1 MGNKRKENEMNEV
14 KFMYNGIKI
23 NGKLIKGYWSYGSN
37 NFYNKNIMA
46 MFVAKLDWNYDPKL
60 LREYFKVDNDTDIY
74 TDYFDSDSI
83 NFYAGD
89 KNLEEIKKAWQKQE
103 IKLINRASWTQ
114 EEKEERI
121 KKVMAA

>member
-1 MGNKRKENEMNEV
+1 MNEV

-60 LREYFKVDNDTDIY
+60 LKEKYKDDNDTDIY

-89 KNLEEIKKAWQKQE
+89 KNLEQIKKAWQKQE
-103 IKLINRASWTQ
+103 IKLINRASRTQ